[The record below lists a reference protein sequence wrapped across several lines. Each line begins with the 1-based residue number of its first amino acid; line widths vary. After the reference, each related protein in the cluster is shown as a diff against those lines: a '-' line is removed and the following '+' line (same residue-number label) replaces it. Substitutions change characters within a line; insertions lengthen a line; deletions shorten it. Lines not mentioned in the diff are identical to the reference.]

1 MKRMYNLYRIF
12 LFLWISFVV
21 CIWGIYLYAY
31 ISPKIVLNSAN
42 RIYLYDNKEE
52 LVFESNNNNDWVSL
66 KDISKYVRNA
76 TIISEDKSFYN
87 HSGFD
92 YLRIGKA
99 MFNNIKSGTIVEG
112 ASTISQQYVKNLY
125 LDFNQ
130 TWKRKIDEAF
140 LTIKLELRYSKDEIL
155 EGYLNTIN
163 YGQGNYGIASASK
176 YYFNKNASDL
186 TLEEALMLVG
196 IPRSPENNNPISNYD
211 NCIKRA
217 RIIASLLVKNGY
229 ITKEEYD
236 NLYKDKIEI
245 YGKRERNNMST
256 LMYYSDAVNE
266 ELNSIS
272 SIPKNLIKSG
282 GIKIYTTLD
291 VNAQKKLDDSIKENG
306 SNEDDVQLA
315 GILVNPKT
323 GGVLALAGGKNYA
336 RSQYNRV
343 TQSKRQVGSTIKPF
357 LYYSA
362 LENGFTPSS
371 TFLSERTTFNI
382 GSELYSPKNANN
394 VYANKNISM
403 VSAIAYSDNIY
414 ALKTHLFLGEDNLSK
429 MIERVK
435 IKTPVKN
442 NASAALGTTEINMLD
457 YANGFITLANEG
469 KHESPHLIER
479 IEDANGNIIY
489 EYKYENEY
497 ILNKKYVY
505 ILNNLL
511 TSTYSYSLVNYAS
524 PTLVSISNK
533 LDSKYAVKSGST
545 ATDYWTVGYNKDVL
559 ILVWAGND
567 NNSKVKS
574 SESRITKY
582 IWANTITNLDVNK
595 KEWYD
600 IPKGV
605 TSSVIDPISG
615 DVSAK
620 GFVCYYEKGTEPN
633 YVYNNI
639 FDPN

>member
-1 MKRMYNLYRIF
+1 M
-12 LFLWISFVV
+12 
-21 CIWGIYLYAY
+21 
-31 ISPKIVLNSAN
+31 
-42 RIYLYDNKEE
+42 
-52 LVFESNNNNDWVSL
+52 FESNNNNDWVSL

-76 TIISEDKSFYN
+76 TIISEDKSFYD

-362 LENGFTPSS
+362 LENNMTESSRFYSSKVSFVFGNKETYTP
-371 TFLSERTTFNI
+371 NN
-382 GSELYSPKNANN
+382 YSNL
-394 VYANKNISM
+394 YANKEITM
-403 VSAIAYSDNIY
+403 AAALAYSDNIY
-414 ALKTHLFLGEDNLSK
+414 AVKTHLFLGEEQLVKTMK
-429 MIERVK
+429 MAGLKEK
-435 IKTPVKN
+435 LNPVP
-442 NASAALGTTEINMLD
+442 SLALGSQELNMLD
-457 YANGFITLANEG
+457 YANSYVTLANYGTTNETYF
-469 KHESPHLIER
+469 IER
-479 IEDANGNIIY
+479 VEDVNGNLLYKHKENSKEVFNKDSVFIINEMMTNTYNPAFIDYLNPTIIY
-489 EYKYENEY
+489 
-497 ILNKKYVY
+497 LNSK
-505 ILNNLL
+505 
-511 TSTYSYSLVNYAS
+511 
-524 PTLVSISNK
+524 ISR
-533 LDSKYAVKSGST
+533 KYAIKSGT
-545 ATDYWTVGYNKDVL
+545 TDNDYWIVGYNPDAL
-559 ILVWAGND
+559 MMVWAGND
-567 NNSKVKS
+567 MNKSVNSVYSKKIKNIWCDTIEEYLKDKETSWYEPSDNIIGIPLDAVSGDTPKS
-574 SESRITKY
+574 SK
-582 IWANTITNLDVNK
+582 NM
-595 KEWYD
+595 
-600 IPKGV
+600 
-605 TSSVIDPISG
+605 VI
-615 DVSAK
+615 
-620 GFVCYYEKGTEPN
+620 YYYKKGTEN
-633 YVYNNI
+633 
-639 FDPN
+639 

>member
-1 MKRMYNLYRIF
+1 MMIMKRMYNLYRIF

-196 IPRSPENNNPISNYD
+196 IPRSPENNNPIANYD

-236 NLYKDKIEI
+236 NLYKNKIEI

-272 SIPKNLIKSG
+272 SIPKSLIKSG

-362 LENGFTPSS
+362 LENNMTESSRFYSSKVSFVFGNKETYTP
-371 TFLSERTTFNI
+371 NN
-382 GSELYSPKNANN
+382 YSNL
-394 VYANKNISM
+394 YANKEITM
-403 VSAIAYSDNIY
+403 AAALAYSDNIY
-414 ALKTHLFLGEDNLSK
+414 AVKTHLFLGEEQLVKTMK
-429 MIERVK
+429 MAGLKEK
-435 IKTPVKN
+435 LNPVP
-442 NASAALGTTEINMLD
+442 SLALGSQELNMLD
-457 YANGFITLANEG
+457 YANSYITLANYGTTNETYF
-469 KHESPHLIER
+469 IER
-479 IEDANGNIIY
+479 VEDVNGNLLYKHKENSKEVFNKDSVFIINEMMTNTYNPAFIDYLNPTIIY
-489 EYKYENEY
+489 
-497 ILNKKYVY
+497 LNSK
-505 ILNNLL
+505 
-511 TSTYSYSLVNYAS
+511 
-524 PTLVSISNK
+524 ISR
-533 LDSKYAVKSGST
+533 KYAIKSGT
-545 ATDYWTVGYNKDVL
+545 TDNDYWIVGYNPDAL
-559 ILVWAGND
+559 MMVWAGND
-567 NNSKVKS
+567 MNKSVNSVYSKKIKNIWCDTIEEYLKDKETSWYEPSDNIIGIPLDAVSGDTPKS
-574 SESRITKY
+574 SK
-582 IWANTITNLDVNK
+582 NTAI
-595 KEWYD
+595 
-600 IPKGV
+600 
-605 TSSVIDPISG
+605 
-615 DVSAK
+615 
-620 GFVCYYEKGTEPN
+620 YYYKKGTEN
-633 YVYNNI
+633 
-639 FDPN
+639 

>member
-1 MKRMYNLYRIF
+1 M
-12 LFLWISFVV
+12 
-21 CIWGIYLYAY
+21 
-31 ISPKIVLNSAN
+31 
-42 RIYLYDNKEE
+42 
-52 LVFESNNNNDWVSL
+52 FESNNNNDWVSL
-66 KDISKYVRNA
+66 KDISMYVRNA

-176 YYFNKNASDL
+176 YYFNKNAGDL

-196 IPRSPENNNPISNYD
+196 IPRSPENNNPIANYD

-362 LENGFTPSS
+362 LENNMTESSRFYSSKVSFVFGNKETYTP
-371 TFLSERTTFNI
+371 NN
-382 GSELYSPKNANN
+382 YSNL
-394 VYANKNISM
+394 YANKEITM
-403 VSAIAYSDNIY
+403 AAALAYSDNIY
-414 ALKTHLFLGEDNLSK
+414 AVKTHLFLGEEQLVKTMK
-429 MIERVK
+429 MAGLKEK
-435 IKTPVKN
+435 LNPVP
-442 NASAALGTTEINMLD
+442 SLALGSQELNMLD
-457 YANGFITLANEG
+457 YANSYITLANYGTTNETYF
-469 KHESPHLIER
+469 IER
-479 IEDANGNIIY
+479 VEDVNGNLLYKHKENSKDVFNKDSVFIINEMMTNTYNPAFIDYLNPTIIY
-489 EYKYENEY
+489 
-497 ILNKKYVY
+497 LNSK
-505 ILNNLL
+505 
-511 TSTYSYSLVNYAS
+511 
-524 PTLVSISNK
+524 ISR
-533 LDSKYAVKSGST
+533 KYAIKSGT
-545 ATDYWTVGYNKDVL
+545 TDNDYWIVGYNPDAL
-559 ILVWAGND
+559 MMVWAGND
-567 NNSKVKS
+567 MNKNVNSVYSKKIKNIWCDTIEEYLKDKETSWYEPSDNIIGIPLDAVSGDTPKNSK
-574 SESRITKY
+574 
-582 IWANTITNLDVNK
+582 NT
-595 KEWYD
+595 
-600 IPKGV
+600 
-605 TSSVIDPISG
+605 VI
-615 DVSAK
+615 
-620 GFVCYYEKGTEPN
+620 YYYKKGTEN
-633 YVYNNI
+633 
-639 FDPN
+639 

>member
-1 MKRMYNLYRIF
+1 MMIMKRMYNLYRIF

-52 LVFESNNNNDWVSL
+52 LVLESNNNNDWVSL

-196 IPRSPENNNPISNYD
+196 IPRSPENNNPIANYD

-362 LENGFTPSS
+362 LENNMTESSRFYSSKVSFVFGNKETYTP
-371 TFLSERTTFNI
+371 NN
-382 GSELYSPKNANN
+382 YSNL
-394 VYANKNISM
+394 YANKEITM
-403 VSAIAYSDNIY
+403 AAALAYSDNIY
-414 ALKTHLFLGEDNLSK
+414 AVKTHLFLGEEQLVKTMK
-429 MIERVK
+429 MAGLKEK
-435 IKTPVKN
+435 LNPVP
-442 NASAALGTTEINMLD
+442 SLALGSQELNMLD
-457 YANGFITLANEG
+457 YANSYVTLANYGTTNETYF
-469 KHESPHLIER
+469 IER
-479 IEDANGNIIY
+479 VEDVNGNLLYKHKENSKEVFNKDSVFIINEMMTNTYNPAFIDYLNPTIIY
-489 EYKYENEY
+489 
-497 ILNKKYVY
+497 LNSK
-505 ILNNLL
+505 
-511 TSTYSYSLVNYAS
+511 
-524 PTLVSISNK
+524 ISR
-533 LDSKYAVKSGST
+533 KYAIKSGT
-545 ATDYWTVGYNKDVL
+545 TDNDYWIVGYNPDAL
-559 ILVWAGND
+559 MMVWAGND
-567 NNSKVKS
+567 MNKSVNSVYSKKIKNIWCDTIEEYLRDKETSWYEPSDNIIGIPLDAVSGDTPKS
-574 SESRITKY
+574 SK
-582 IWANTITNLDVNK
+582 NT
-595 KEWYD
+595 
-600 IPKGV
+600 
-605 TSSVIDPISG
+605 VI
-615 DVSAK
+615 
-620 GFVCYYEKGTEPN
+620 YYYKKGTEN
-633 YVYNNI
+633 
-639 FDPN
+639 

>member
-1 MKRMYNLYRIF
+1 M
-12 LFLWISFVV
+12 
-21 CIWGIYLYAY
+21 
-31 ISPKIVLNSAN
+31 
-42 RIYLYDNKEE
+42 
-52 LVFESNNNNDWVSL
+52 FESNNNNDWVSL

-76 TIISEDKSFYN
+76 TIISEDKSFYD

-196 IPRSPENNNPISNYD
+196 IPRSPENNNPIANYD

-362 LENGFTPSS
+362 LENNMTESSRFYSSKVSFVFGNKETYTP
-371 TFLSERTTFNI
+371 NN
-382 GSELYSPKNANN
+382 YSNL
-394 VYANKNISM
+394 YANKEITM
-403 VSAIAYSDNIY
+403 AAALAYSDNIY
-414 ALKTHLFLGEDNLSK
+414 AVKTHLFLGEEQLVKTMK
-429 MIERVK
+429 MAGLKEK
-435 IKTPVKN
+435 LNPVP
-442 NASAALGTTEINMLD
+442 SLALGSQELNMLD
-457 YANGFITLANEG
+457 YANSYVTLANYGTTNETYF
-469 KHESPHLIER
+469 IER
-479 IEDANGNIIY
+479 VEDVNGNLLYKHKEKSKEVFNKDSVFIINEMMTNTYNPAFIDYLNPTIIY
-489 EYKYENEY
+489 
-497 ILNKKYVY
+497 LNSK
-505 ILNNLL
+505 
-511 TSTYSYSLVNYAS
+511 
-524 PTLVSISNK
+524 ISR
-533 LDSKYAVKSGST
+533 KYAIKSGT
-545 ATDYWTVGYNKDVL
+545 TDNDYWIVGYNPDAL
-559 ILVWAGND
+559 MMVWAGND
-567 NNSKVKS
+567 MNKSVNSVYSKKIKNIWCDTIEEYLKDKETSWYEPSDNIIGIPLDAVSGDTPKNSK
-574 SESRITKY
+574 
-582 IWANTITNLDVNK
+582 NT
-595 KEWYD
+595 
-600 IPKGV
+600 
-605 TSSVIDPISG
+605 VI
-615 DVSAK
+615 
-620 GFVCYYEKGTEPN
+620 YYYKKGTEN
-633 YVYNNI
+633 
-639 FDPN
+639 

>member
-1 MKRMYNLYRIF
+1 MMIMKRMYNLYRIF

-31 ISPKIVLNSAN
+31 VSPKIVLNSAN

-66 KDISKYVRNA
+66 KDISKYVINA
-76 TIISEDKSFYN
+76 TIISEDKSFYD

-196 IPRSPENNNPISNYD
+196 IPRSPENNNPIANYD

-217 RIIASLLVKNGY
+217 RIIASLLLKNGY

-236 NLYKDKIEI
+236 NLYKNKIEI

-362 LENGFTPSS
+362 LENNMTESSRFYSSKVSFVFGNKETYTP
-371 TFLSERTTFNI
+371 NN
-382 GSELYSPKNANN
+382 YSNL
-394 VYANKNISM
+394 YANKEITM
-403 VSAIAYSDNIY
+403 AAALAYSDNIY
-414 ALKTHLFLGEDNLSK
+414 AVKTHLFLGEEQLVKTMK
-429 MIERVK
+429 MAGLKEK
-435 IKTPVKN
+435 LNPVP
-442 NASAALGTTEINMLD
+442 SLALGSQELNMLD
-457 YANGFITLANEG
+457 YANSYVTLANYGTTNETYFI
-469 KHESPHLIER
+469 KR
-479 IEDANGNIIY
+479 VEDVNGNLLYKHKEKSKEVFNKDSVFIINEMMTNTYNPAFIDYLNPTIIY
-489 EYKYENEY
+489 
-497 ILNKKYVY
+497 LNSK
-505 ILNNLL
+505 
-511 TSTYSYSLVNYAS
+511 
-524 PTLVSISNK
+524 ISR
-533 LDSKYAVKSGST
+533 KYAIKSGT
-545 ATDYWTVGYNKDVL
+545 TDNDYWIVGYNPDAL
-559 ILVWAGND
+559 MMVWAGND
-567 NNSKVKS
+567 MNKNVNSVYSKKIKNIWCDTIEEYLKDKETSWYEPSDNIIGIPLDAVSGDTPKNSK
-574 SESRITKY
+574 
-582 IWANTITNLDVNK
+582 NT
-595 KEWYD
+595 
-600 IPKGV
+600 
-605 TSSVIDPISG
+605 VI
-615 DVSAK
+615 
-620 GFVCYYEKGTEPN
+620 YYYKKGTEN
-633 YVYNNI
+633 
-639 FDPN
+639 

>member
-76 TIISEDKSFYN
+76 TIISEDKSFYD

-196 IPRSPENNNPISNYD
+196 IPRSPENNNPIANYD

-362 LENGFTPSS
+362 LENDMTESSRFYSSKVSFVFGNKETYTP
-371 TFLSERTTFNI
+371 NN
-382 GSELYSPKNANN
+382 YSNL
-394 VYANKNISM
+394 YANKEITM
-403 VSAIAYSDNIY
+403 AAALAYSDNIY
-414 ALKTHLFLGEDNLSK
+414 AVKTHLFLGEEQLVKTMK
-429 MIERVK
+429 MAGLKEK
-435 IKTPVKN
+435 LNPVP
-442 NASAALGTTEINMLD
+442 SLALGSQELNMLD
-457 YANGFITLANEG
+457 YANSYVTLANYGTTNETYF
-469 KHESPHLIER
+469 IER
-479 IEDANGNIIY
+479 VEDVNGNLLYKHKEKSKEVFNKDSVFIINEMMTNTYNPAFIDYLNPTIIY
-489 EYKYENEY
+489 
-497 ILNKKYVY
+497 LNSK
-505 ILNNLL
+505 
-511 TSTYSYSLVNYAS
+511 
-524 PTLVSISNK
+524 ISR
-533 LDSKYAVKSGST
+533 KYAIKSGT
-545 ATDYWTVGYNKDVL
+545 TDNDYWIVGYNPDAL
-559 ILVWAGND
+559 MMVWAGND
-567 NNSKVKS
+567 MNKNVNSVYSKKIKNIWCDTIEEYLKDKETSWYEPSDNIIGIPLDAVSGDTPKNSK
-574 SESRITKY
+574 
-582 IWANTITNLDVNK
+582 NT
-595 KEWYD
+595 
-600 IPKGV
+600 
-605 TSSVIDPISG
+605 VI
-615 DVSAK
+615 
-620 GFVCYYEKGTEPN
+620 YYYKKGTEN
-633 YVYNNI
+633 
-639 FDPN
+639 

>member
-196 IPRSPENNNPISNYD
+196 IPRSPENNNPIANYD

-362 LENGFTPSS
+362 LENNMTESSRFYSSKVSFVFGNKETYTP
-371 TFLSERTTFNI
+371 NN
-382 GSELYSPKNANN
+382 YSNL
-394 VYANKNISM
+394 YANKEITM
-403 VSAIAYSDNIY
+403 AAALAYSDNIY
-414 ALKTHLFLGEDNLSK
+414 AVKTHLFLGEEQLVKTMK
-429 MIERVK
+429 MAGLKEK
-435 IKTPVKN
+435 LNPVP
-442 NASAALGTTEINMLD
+442 SLALGSQELNMLD
-457 YANGFITLANEG
+457 YANSYVTLANYGTTNETYF
-469 KHESPHLIER
+469 IER
-479 IEDANGNIIY
+479 VEDVNGNLLYKHKEKSKEVFNKDSVFIINEMMTNTYNPAFIDYLNPTIIY
-489 EYKYENEY
+489 
-497 ILNKKYVY
+497 LNSK
-505 ILNNLL
+505 
-511 TSTYSYSLVNYAS
+511 
-524 PTLVSISNK
+524 ISR
-533 LDSKYAVKSGST
+533 KYAIKSGT
-545 ATDYWTVGYNKDVL
+545 TDNDYWIVGYNPDAL
-559 ILVWAGND
+559 MMVWAGND
-567 NNSKVKS
+567 MNKSVNSVYSKKIKNIWCDTIEEYLKDKETSWYEPSDNIIGIPLDAVSGDTPKNSK
-574 SESRITKY
+574 
-582 IWANTITNLDVNK
+582 NT
-595 KEWYD
+595 
-600 IPKGV
+600 
-605 TSSVIDPISG
+605 VI
-615 DVSAK
+615 
-620 GFVCYYEKGTEPN
+620 YYYKKGTEN
-633 YVYNNI
+633 
-639 FDPN
+639 

>member
-1 MKRMYNLYRIF
+1 MMIMKRMYNLYRIF

-76 TIISEDKSFYN
+76 TIISEDKSFYD

-196 IPRSPENNNPISNYD
+196 IPRSPENNNPIANYD

-362 LENGFTPSS
+362 LENNMTESSRFYSSKVSFVFGNKETYTP
-371 TFLSERTTFNI
+371 NN
-382 GSELYSPKNANN
+382 YSNL
-394 VYANKNISM
+394 YANKEITM
-403 VSAIAYSDNIY
+403 AAALAYSDNIY
-414 ALKTHLFLGEDNLSK
+414 AVKTHLFLGEEQLVKTMK
-429 MIERVK
+429 MAGLKEK
-435 IKTPVKN
+435 LNPVP
-442 NASAALGTTEINMLD
+442 SLALGSQELNMLD
-457 YANGFITLANEG
+457 YANSYVTLANYGTTNETYF
-469 KHESPHLIER
+469 IER
-479 IEDANGNIIY
+479 VEDVNGNLLYKHKEKSKEVFNKDSVFIINEMMTNTYNPAFIDYLNPTIIY
-489 EYKYENEY
+489 
-497 ILNKKYVY
+497 LNSK
-505 ILNNLL
+505 
-511 TSTYSYSLVNYAS
+511 
-524 PTLVSISNK
+524 ISR
-533 LDSKYAVKSGST
+533 KYAIKSGT
-545 ATDYWTVGYNKDVL
+545 TDNDYWIVGYNPDAL
-559 ILVWAGND
+559 MMVWAGND
-567 NNSKVKS
+567 MNKNVNSVYSKKIKNIWCDTIEEYLKDKETSWYEPSDNIIGIPLDAVSGDTPKNSK
-574 SESRITKY
+574 
-582 IWANTITNLDVNK
+582 NT
-595 KEWYD
+595 
-600 IPKGV
+600 
-605 TSSVIDPISG
+605 VI
-615 DVSAK
+615 
-620 GFVCYYEKGTEPN
+620 YYYKKGTEN
-633 YVYNNI
+633 
-639 FDPN
+639 

>member
-66 KDISKYVRNA
+66 KDISMYVRNA

-196 IPRSPENNNPISNYD
+196 IPRSPENNNPIANYD

-362 LENGFTPSS
+362 LENNMTESSRFYSSKVSFVFGNKETYTP
-371 TFLSERTTFNI
+371 NN
-382 GSELYSPKNANN
+382 YSNL
-394 VYANKNISM
+394 YANKEITM
-403 VSAIAYSDNIY
+403 AAALAFSDNIY
-414 ALKTHLFLGEDNLSK
+414 AVKTHLFLGEEQLVKTMK
-429 MIERVK
+429 MAGLKEK
-435 IKTPVKN
+435 LNPVP
-442 NASAALGTTEINMLD
+442 SLALGSQELNMLD
-457 YANGFITLANEG
+457 YANSYVTLANYGTTNETYF
-469 KHESPHLIER
+469 IER
-479 IEDANGNIIY
+479 VEDVNGNLLYKHKENSKEVFNKDSVFIINEMMTNTYNPAFIDYLNPTIIY
-489 EYKYENEY
+489 
-497 ILNKKYVY
+497 LNSK
-505 ILNNLL
+505 
-511 TSTYSYSLVNYAS
+511 
-524 PTLVSISNK
+524 ISR
-533 LDSKYAVKSGST
+533 KYAIKSGT
-545 ATDYWTVGYNKDVL
+545 TDNDYWIVGYNPDAL
-559 ILVWAGND
+559 MMVWAGND
-567 NNSKVKS
+567 MNKSVNSVYSKKIKNIWCDTIEEYLKDKETSWYEPSDNIIGIPLDAVSGDTPKS
-574 SESRITKY
+574 SK
-582 IWANTITNLDVNK
+582 NT
-595 KEWYD
+595 
-600 IPKGV
+600 
-605 TSSVIDPISG
+605 VI
-615 DVSAK
+615 
-620 GFVCYYEKGTEPN
+620 YYYTKGTEN
-633 YVYNNI
+633 
-639 FDPN
+639 

>member
-1 MKRMYNLYRIF
+1 M
-12 LFLWISFVV
+12 
-21 CIWGIYLYAY
+21 
-31 ISPKIVLNSAN
+31 
-42 RIYLYDNKEE
+42 
-52 LVFESNNNNDWVSL
+52 
-66 KDISKYVRNA
+66 
-76 TIISEDKSFYN
+76 
-87 HSGFD
+87 
-92 YLRIGKA
+92 
-99 MFNNIKSGTIVEG
+99 
-112 ASTISQQYVKNLY
+112 Y

-196 IPRSPENNNPISNYD
+196 IPRSPENNNPIANYD

-217 RIIASLLVKNGY
+217 KIIASLLVKNGY

-272 SIPKNLIKSG
+272 SIPKSLIKSG

-336 RSQYNRV
+336 SSQYNRV

-362 LENGFTPSS
+362 LENNMTESSRFYSSKVSFVFGNKETYTP
-371 TFLSERTTFNI
+371 NN
-382 GSELYSPKNANN
+382 YSNL
-394 VYANKNISM
+394 YANKEITM
-403 VSAIAYSDNIY
+403 A
-414 ALKTHLFLGEDNLSK
+414 
-429 MIERVK
+429 
-435 IKTPVKN
+435 
-442 NASAALGTTEINMLD
+442 AAL
-457 YANGFITLANEG
+457 A
-469 KHESPHLIER
+469 
-479 IEDANGNIIY
+479 
-489 EYKYENEY
+489 
-497 ILNKKYVY
+497 
-505 ILNNLL
+505 
-511 TSTYSYSLVNYAS
+511 
-524 PTLVSISNK
+524 
-533 LDSKYAVKSGST
+533 
-545 ATDYWTVGYNKDVL
+545 
-559 ILVWAGND
+559 
-567 NNSKVKS
+567 
-574 SESRITKY
+574 
-582 IWANTITNLDVNK
+582 
-595 KEWYD
+595 
-600 IPKGV
+600 
-605 TSSVIDPISG
+605 
-615 DVSAK
+615 
-620 GFVCYYEKGTEPN
+620 
-633 YVYNNI
+633 
-639 FDPN
+639 

>member
-76 TIISEDKSFYN
+76 TIISEDKSFYD

-130 TWKRKIDEAF
+130 TWKRKIDEVF

-196 IPRSPENNNPISNYD
+196 IPRSPENNNPIANYD

-362 LENGFTPSS
+362 LENNMTESSRFYSSKVSFVFGNKETYTP
-371 TFLSERTTFNI
+371 NN
-382 GSELYSPKNANN
+382 YSNL
-394 VYANKNISM
+394 YANKEITM
-403 VSAIAYSDNIY
+403 AAALAYSDNIY
-414 ALKTHLFLGEDNLSK
+414 AVKTHLFLGEEQLVKTMK
-429 MIERVK
+429 MAGLKEK
-435 IKTPVKN
+435 LNPVP
-442 NASAALGTTEINMLD
+442 SLALGSQELNMLD
-457 YANGFITLANEG
+457 YANSYVTLANYGTTNETYF
-469 KHESPHLIER
+469 IER
-479 IEDANGNIIY
+479 VEDVNGNLLYKHKEKSKEVFNKDSVFIINEMMTNTYNPAFIDYLNPTIIY
-489 EYKYENEY
+489 
-497 ILNKKYVY
+497 LNSK
-505 ILNNLL
+505 
-511 TSTYSYSLVNYAS
+511 
-524 PTLVSISNK
+524 ISR
-533 LDSKYAVKSGST
+533 KYAIKSGT
-545 ATDYWTVGYNKDVL
+545 TDNDYWIVGYNPDAL
-559 ILVWAGND
+559 MMVWAGND
-567 NNSKVKS
+567 MNKNVNSVYSKKIKNIWCDTIEEYLKDKETSWYEPSDNIIGIPLDAVSGDTPKNSK
-574 SESRITKY
+574 
-582 IWANTITNLDVNK
+582 NT
-595 KEWYD
+595 
-600 IPKGV
+600 
-605 TSSVIDPISG
+605 VI
-615 DVSAK
+615 
-620 GFVCYYEKGTEPN
+620 YYYKKGTEN
-633 YVYNNI
+633 
-639 FDPN
+639 

>member
-1 MKRMYNLYRIF
+1 M
-12 LFLWISFVV
+12 
-21 CIWGIYLYAY
+21 
-31 ISPKIVLNSAN
+31 
-42 RIYLYDNKEE
+42 
-52 LVFESNNNNDWVSL
+52 FESNNNNDWVSL

-196 IPRSPENNNPISNYD
+196 IPRSPENNNPIANYD

-362 LENGFTPSS
+362 LENNMTESSRFYSSKVSFVFGNKETYTP
-371 TFLSERTTFNI
+371 NN
-382 GSELYSPKNANN
+382 YSNL
-394 VYANKNISM
+394 YANKEITM
-403 VSAIAYSDNIY
+403 AAALAYSDNIY
-414 ALKTHLFLGEDNLSK
+414 AVKTHLFLGEEQLVKTMK
-429 MIERVK
+429 MAGLKEK
-435 IKTPVKN
+435 LNPVP
-442 NASAALGTTEINMLD
+442 SLALGSQELNMLD
-457 YANGFITLANEG
+457 YANSYVTLANYGTTNETYF
-469 KHESPHLIER
+469 IER
-479 IEDANGNIIY
+479 VEDVNGNLLYKHKEKSKEVFNKDSVFIINEMMTNTYNPAFIDYLNPTIIY
-489 EYKYENEY
+489 
-497 ILNKKYVY
+497 LNSK
-505 ILNNLL
+505 
-511 TSTYSYSLVNYAS
+511 
-524 PTLVSISNK
+524 ISR
-533 LDSKYAVKSGST
+533 KYAIKSGT
-545 ATDYWTVGYNKDVL
+545 TDNDYWIVGYNPDAL
-559 ILVWAGND
+559 MMVWAGND
-567 NNSKVKS
+567 MNKSVNSVYSKKIKNIWCDTIEEYLKDKETSWYEPSDNIIGIPLDAVSGDTPKNSK
-574 SESRITKY
+574 
-582 IWANTITNLDVNK
+582 NT
-595 KEWYD
+595 
-600 IPKGV
+600 
-605 TSSVIDPISG
+605 VI
-615 DVSAK
+615 
-620 GFVCYYEKGTEPN
+620 YYYKKGTEN
-633 YVYNNI
+633 
-639 FDPN
+639 

>member
-1 MKRMYNLYRIF
+1 MMIMKRMYNLYRIF

-66 KDISKYVRNA
+66 KDISMYVRNA

-130 TWKRKIDEAF
+130 TWKRKVDEAF

-196 IPRSPENNNPISNYD
+196 IPRSPENNNPIANYD

-217 RIIASLLVKNGY
+217 KIIASLLVKNGY

-236 NLYKDKIEI
+236 NLYKNKIEI

-272 SIPKNLIKSG
+272 SIPKSLIKSG

-362 LENGFTPSS
+362 LENNMTESSRFYSSKVSFVFGNKETYTP
-371 TFLSERTTFNI
+371 NN
-382 GSELYSPKNANN
+382 YSNL
-394 VYANKNISM
+394 YANKEITM
-403 VSAIAYSDNIY
+403 AAALAYSDNIY
-414 ALKTHLFLGEDNLSK
+414 AVKTHLFLGEEQLVKTMK
-429 MIERVK
+429 MAGLKEK
-435 IKTPVKN
+435 LNPVP
-442 NASAALGTTEINMLD
+442 SLALGSQELNMLD
-457 YANGFITLANEG
+457 YANSYITLANYGTTNETYF
-469 KHESPHLIER
+469 IER
-479 IEDANGNIIY
+479 VEDVNGNLLYKHKENSKEVFNKDSVFIINEMMTNTYNPAFIDYLNPTIIY
-489 EYKYENEY
+489 
-497 ILNKKYVY
+497 LNSK
-505 ILNNLL
+505 
-511 TSTYSYSLVNYAS
+511 
-524 PTLVSISNK
+524 ISR
-533 LDSKYAVKSGST
+533 KYAIKSGT
-545 ATDYWTVGYNKDVL
+545 TDNDYWIVGYNPDAL
-559 ILVWAGND
+559 MMVWAGND
-567 NNSKVKS
+567 MNKNVNSVYSKKIKNIWCDTIEEYLKDKETSWYEPSNNIIGIPLDAVSGDTPKS
-574 SESRITKY
+574 SK
-582 IWANTITNLDVNK
+582 NTAI
-595 KEWYD
+595 
-600 IPKGV
+600 
-605 TSSVIDPISG
+605 
-615 DVSAK
+615 
-620 GFVCYYEKGTEPN
+620 YYYKKGTEN
-633 YVYNNI
+633 
-639 FDPN
+639 

>member
-66 KDISKYVRNA
+66 KDISKYVTNA

-196 IPRSPENNNPISNYD
+196 IPRSPENNNPIANYD

-272 SIPKNLIKSG
+272 SIPKSLIKSG

-362 LENGFTPSS
+362 LENNMTESSRFYSSKVSFVFGNKETYTP
-371 TFLSERTTFNI
+371 NN
-382 GSELYSPKNANN
+382 YSNL
-394 VYANKNISM
+394 YANKEITM
-403 VSAIAYSDNIY
+403 AAALAYSDNIY
-414 ALKTHLFLGEDNLSK
+414 AVKTHLFLGEEQLVKTMK
-429 MIERVK
+429 MAGLKEK
-435 IKTPVKN
+435 LNPVP
-442 NASAALGTTEINMLD
+442 SLALGSQELNMLD
-457 YANGFITLANEG
+457 YANSYITLANYG
-469 KHESPHLIER
+469 TTNESYFIER
-479 IEDANGNIIY
+479 VEDVNGNLLYKHKENSKEVFNKDSVFIINEMMTNTYNPAFIDYLNPTIIY
-489 EYKYENEY
+489 
-497 ILNKKYVY
+497 LNSK
-505 ILNNLL
+505 
-511 TSTYSYSLVNYAS
+511 
-524 PTLVSISNK
+524 ISR
-533 LDSKYAVKSGST
+533 KYAIKSGT
-545 ATDYWTVGYNKDVL
+545 TDNDYWIVGYNPDAL
-559 ILVWAGND
+559 MMVWAGND
-567 NNSKVKS
+567 MNKSVNSVYSKKIKNIWCDTIEEYLKDKECSWYEPSDNIIGIPLDAVSGDTPKS
-574 SESRITKY
+574 SK
-582 IWANTITNLDVNK
+582 NTAI
-595 KEWYD
+595 
-600 IPKGV
+600 
-605 TSSVIDPISG
+605 
-615 DVSAK
+615 
-620 GFVCYYEKGTEPN
+620 YYYKKGTEN
-633 YVYNNI
+633 
-639 FDPN
+639 

>member
-1 MKRMYNLYRIF
+1 MMIMKRMYNLYRIF

-66 KDISKYVRNA
+66 KDISMYVRNA

-196 IPRSPENNNPISNYD
+196 IPRSPENNNPIANYD

-236 NLYKDKIEI
+236 NLYKNKIEI

-272 SIPKNLIKSG
+272 SIPKSLIKSG

-362 LENGFTPSS
+362 LENNMTESSRFYSSKVSFVFGNKETYTP
-371 TFLSERTTFNI
+371 NN
-382 GSELYSPKNANN
+382 YSNL
-394 VYANKNISM
+394 YANKEITM
-403 VSAIAYSDNIY
+403 AAALAYSDNIY
-414 ALKTHLFLGEDNLSK
+414 AVKTHLFLGEEQLVKTMK
-429 MIERVK
+429 MAGLKEK
-435 IKTPVKN
+435 LNPVP
-442 NASAALGTTEINMLD
+442 SLALGSQELNMLD
-457 YANGFITLANEG
+457 YANSYITLANYG
-469 KHESPHLIER
+469 TTNESYFIER
-479 IEDANGNIIY
+479 VEDVNGNLLYKHKENSKEVFNKDSVFIINEMMTNTYNPAFIDYLNPTIIY
-489 EYKYENEY
+489 
-497 ILNKKYVY
+497 LNSK
-505 ILNNLL
+505 
-511 TSTYSYSLVNYAS
+511 
-524 PTLVSISNK
+524 ISR
-533 LDSKYAVKSGST
+533 KYAIKSGT
-545 ATDYWTVGYNKDVL
+545 TDNDYWIVGYNPDAL
-559 ILVWAGND
+559 MMVWAGND
-567 NNSKVKS
+567 MNKSVNSVYSKKIKNIWCDTIEEYLKGKEGSWYEPSDNIIGIPLDAVSGDTPKS
-574 SESRITKY
+574 SK
-582 IWANTITNLDVNK
+582 NTAI
-595 KEWYD
+595 
-600 IPKGV
+600 
-605 TSSVIDPISG
+605 
-615 DVSAK
+615 
-620 GFVCYYEKGTEPN
+620 YYYKKGTEN
-633 YVYNNI
+633 
-639 FDPN
+639 

>member
-66 KDISKYVRNA
+66 KDISMYVRNA

-196 IPRSPENNNPISNYD
+196 IPRSPENNNPIANYD

-236 NLYKDKIEI
+236 NLYKNKIEI

-272 SIPKNLIKSG
+272 SIPKSLIKSG

-362 LENGFTPSS
+362 LENNMTESSRFYSSKVSFVFGNKETYTP
-371 TFLSERTTFNI
+371 NN
-382 GSELYSPKNANN
+382 YSNL
-394 VYANKNISM
+394 YANKEITM
-403 VSAIAYSDNIY
+403 AAALAYSDNIY
-414 ALKTHLFLGEDNLSK
+414 AVKTHLFLGEEQLVKTMK
-429 MIERVK
+429 MAGLKEK
-435 IKTPVKN
+435 LNPVP
-442 NASAALGTTEINMLD
+442 SLALGSQELNMLD
-457 YANGFITLANEG
+457 YANSYITLANYG
-469 KHESPHLIER
+469 TTNESYFIER
-479 IEDANGNIIY
+479 VEDVNGNLLYKHKENSKEVFNKDSVFIINEMMTNTYNPAFIDYLNPTIIY
-489 EYKYENEY
+489 
-497 ILNKKYVY
+497 LNSK
-505 ILNNLL
+505 
-511 TSTYSYSLVNYAS
+511 
-524 PTLVSISNK
+524 ISR
-533 LDSKYAVKSGST
+533 KYAIKSGT
-545 ATDYWTVGYNKDVL
+545 TDNDYWIVGYNPDAL
-559 ILVWAGND
+559 MMVWAGND
-567 NNSKVKS
+567 MNKSVNSVYSKKIKNIWCDTIEEYLKDKETSWYEPSDNIIGIPLDAVSGDTPKS
-574 SESRITKY
+574 SK
-582 IWANTITNLDVNK
+582 NTAI
-595 KEWYD
+595 
-600 IPKGV
+600 
-605 TSSVIDPISG
+605 
-615 DVSAK
+615 
-620 GFVCYYEKGTEPN
+620 YYYKKGTEN
-633 YVYNNI
+633 
-639 FDPN
+639 

>member
-196 IPRSPENNNPISNYD
+196 IPRSPENNNPIANYD

-229 ITKEEYD
+229 ITKEDYD

-272 SIPKNLIKSG
+272 SIPKSLIKSG

-362 LENGFTPSS
+362 LENNMTESSRFYSSKVSFVFGNKETYTP
-371 TFLSERTTFNI
+371 NN
-382 GSELYSPKNANN
+382 YSNL
-394 VYANKNISM
+394 YANKEITM
-403 VSAIAYSDNIY
+403 AAALAYSDNIY
-414 ALKTHLFLGEDNLSK
+414 AVKTHLFLGEEQLVKTMK
-429 MIERVK
+429 MAGLKEK
-435 IKTPVKN
+435 LNPVP
-442 NASAALGTTEINMLD
+442 SLALGSQELNMLD
-457 YANGFITLANEG
+457 YANSYVTLANYGTTNETYF
-469 KHESPHLIER
+469 IER
-479 IEDANGNIIY
+479 VEDVNGNLLYKHKKNSKEVFNKDSVFIINEMMTNTYNPAFIDYLNPTIIY
-489 EYKYENEY
+489 
-497 ILNKKYVY
+497 LNSK
-505 ILNNLL
+505 
-511 TSTYSYSLVNYAS
+511 
-524 PTLVSISNK
+524 ISR
-533 LDSKYAVKSGST
+533 KYAIKSGT
-545 ATDYWTVGYNKDVL
+545 TDNDYWIVGYNPDAL
-559 ILVWAGND
+559 MMVWAGND
-567 NNSKVKS
+567 MNKSVNSVYSKKIKNIWCDTIEEYLKDKETSWYEPSDNIIGIPLDAVSGDTPKS
-574 SESRITKY
+574 SK
-582 IWANTITNLDVNK
+582 NTAI
-595 KEWYD
+595 
-600 IPKGV
+600 
-605 TSSVIDPISG
+605 
-615 DVSAK
+615 
-620 GFVCYYEKGTEPN
+620 YYYKKGTEN
-633 YVYNNI
+633 
-639 FDPN
+639 

>member
-66 KDISKYVRNA
+66 KDISMYVRNA

-176 YYFNKNASDL
+176 YYFNKNAGDL

-196 IPRSPENNNPISNYD
+196 IPRSPENNNPIANYD

-362 LENGFTPSS
+362 LENNMTESSRFYSSKVSFVFGNKETYTP
-371 TFLSERTTFNI
+371 NN
-382 GSELYSPKNANN
+382 YSNL
-394 VYANKNISM
+394 YANKEITM
-403 VSAIAYSDNIY
+403 AAALAYSDNIY
-414 ALKTHLFLGEDNLSK
+414 AVKTHLFLGEEQLVKTMK
-429 MIERVK
+429 MAGLKEK
-435 IKTPVKN
+435 LNPVP
-442 NASAALGTTEINMLD
+442 SLALGSQELNMLD
-457 YANGFITLANEG
+457 YANSYITLANYGTTNETYF
-469 KHESPHLIER
+469 IER
-479 IEDANGNIIY
+479 VEDVNGNLLYKHKENSKDVFNKDSVFIINEMMTNTYNPAFIDYLNPTIIY
-489 EYKYENEY
+489 
-497 ILNKKYVY
+497 LNSK
-505 ILNNLL
+505 
-511 TSTYSYSLVNYAS
+511 
-524 PTLVSISNK
+524 ISR
-533 LDSKYAVKSGST
+533 KYAIKSGT
-545 ATDYWTVGYNKDVL
+545 TDNDYWIVGYNPDAL
-559 ILVWAGND
+559 MMVWAGND
-567 NNSKVKS
+567 MNKNVNSVYSKKIKNIWCDTIEEYLKDKETSWYEPSDNIIGIPLDAVSGDTPKNSK
-574 SESRITKY
+574 
-582 IWANTITNLDVNK
+582 NT
-595 KEWYD
+595 
-600 IPKGV
+600 
-605 TSSVIDPISG
+605 VI
-615 DVSAK
+615 
-620 GFVCYYEKGTEPN
+620 YYYKKGTEN
-633 YVYNNI
+633 
-639 FDPN
+639 

>member
-1 MKRMYNLYRIF
+1 MMIMKRMYNLYRIF

-31 ISPKIVLNSAN
+31 VSPKIVLNSAN

-66 KDISKYVRNA
+66 KDISKYVINA
-76 TIISEDKSFYN
+76 TIISEDKSFYD

-196 IPRSPENNNPISNYD
+196 IPRSPENNNPIANYD

-217 RIIASLLVKNGY
+217 RIIASLLLKNGY

-236 NLYKDKIEI
+236 NLYKNKIEI

-362 LENGFTPSS
+362 LENNMTESSRFYSSKVSFVFGNKETYTP
-371 TFLSERTTFNI
+371 NN
-382 GSELYSPKNANN
+382 YSNL
-394 VYANKNISM
+394 YANKEITM
-403 VSAIAYSDNIY
+403 AAALAYSDNIY
-414 ALKTHLFLGEDNLSK
+414 AVKTHLFLGEEQLVKTMK
-429 MIERVK
+429 MAGLKEK
-435 IKTPVKN
+435 LNPVP
-442 NASAALGTTEINMLD
+442 SLALGSQELNMLD
-457 YANGFITLANEG
+457 YANSYVTLANYGTTNETYF
-469 KHESPHLIER
+469 IER
-479 IEDANGNIIY
+479 VEDVNGNLLYKHKEKSKEVFNKDSVFIINEMMTNTYNPAFIDYLNPTIIY
-489 EYKYENEY
+489 
-497 ILNKKYVY
+497 LNSK
-505 ILNNLL
+505 
-511 TSTYSYSLVNYAS
+511 
-524 PTLVSISNK
+524 ISR
-533 LDSKYAVKSGST
+533 KYAIKSGT
-545 ATDYWTVGYNKDVL
+545 TDNDYWIVGYNPDAL
-559 ILVWAGND
+559 MMVWAGND
-567 NNSKVKS
+567 MNKNVNSVYSKKIKNIWCDTIEEYLKDKETSWYEPSDNIIGIPLDAVSGDTPKNSK
-574 SESRITKY
+574 
-582 IWANTITNLDVNK
+582 NT
-595 KEWYD
+595 
-600 IPKGV
+600 
-605 TSSVIDPISG
+605 VI
-615 DVSAK
+615 
-620 GFVCYYEKGTEPN
+620 YYYKKGTEN
-633 YVYNNI
+633 
-639 FDPN
+639 

>member
-1 MKRMYNLYRIF
+1 MMIMKRMYNLYRIF

-362 LENGFTPSS
+362 LENNMTESSRFYSSKVSFVFGNKETYTP
-371 TFLSERTTFNI
+371 NN
-382 GSELYSPKNANN
+382 YSNL
-394 VYANKNISM
+394 YANKEITM
-403 VSAIAYSDNIY
+403 AAALAYSDNIY
-414 ALKTHLFLGEDNLSK
+414 AVKTHLFLGEEQLVKTMK
-429 MIERVK
+429 MAGLKEK
-435 IKTPVKN
+435 LNPVP
-442 NASAALGTTEINMLD
+442 SLALGSQELNMLD
-457 YANGFITLANEG
+457 YANSYVTLANYGTTNETYF
-469 KHESPHLIER
+469 IER
-479 IEDANGNIIY
+479 VEDVNGNLLYKHKENSKEVFNKDSVFIINEMMTNTYNPAFIDYLNPTIIY
-489 EYKYENEY
+489 
-497 ILNKKYVY
+497 LNSK
-505 ILNNLL
+505 
-511 TSTYSYSLVNYAS
+511 
-524 PTLVSISNK
+524 ISR
-533 LDSKYAVKSGST
+533 KYAIKSGT
-545 ATDYWTVGYNKDVL
+545 TDNDYWIVGYNPDAL
-559 ILVWAGND
+559 MMVWAGND
-567 NNSKVKS
+567 MNKSVNSVYSKKIKNIWCDTIEEYLKDKETSWYEPSDNIIGIPLDAVSGDTPKS
-574 SESRITKY
+574 SK
-582 IWANTITNLDVNK
+582 NM
-595 KEWYD
+595 
-600 IPKGV
+600 
-605 TSSVIDPISG
+605 VI
-615 DVSAK
+615 
-620 GFVCYYEKGTEPN
+620 YYYKKGTEN
-633 YVYNNI
+633 
-639 FDPN
+639 

>member
-1 MKRMYNLYRIF
+1 M
-12 LFLWISFVV
+12 
-21 CIWGIYLYAY
+21 
-31 ISPKIVLNSAN
+31 
-42 RIYLYDNKEE
+42 
-52 LVFESNNNNDWVSL
+52 FESNNNNDWVSL

-76 TIISEDKSFYN
+76 TIISEDKSFYD

-196 IPRSPENNNPISNYD
+196 IPRSPENNNPIANYD

-362 LENGFTPSS
+362 LENNMTESSRFYSSKVSFVFGNKETYTP
-371 TFLSERTTFNI
+371 NN
-382 GSELYSPKNANN
+382 YSNL
-394 VYANKNISM
+394 YANKEITM
-403 VSAIAYSDNIY
+403 AAALAYSDNIY
-414 ALKTHLFLGEDNLSK
+414 AVKTHLFLGEEQLVKTMK
-429 MIERVK
+429 MAGLKEK
-435 IKTPVKN
+435 LNPVP
-442 NASAALGTTEINMLD
+442 SLALGSQELNMLD
-457 YANGFITLANEG
+457 YANSYVTLANYGTTNETYF
-469 KHESPHLIER
+469 IER
-479 IEDANGNIIY
+479 VEDVNGNLLYKHKEKSKEVFNKDSVFIINEMMTNTYNPAFIDYLNPTIIY
-489 EYKYENEY
+489 
-497 ILNKKYVY
+497 LNSK
-505 ILNNLL
+505 
-511 TSTYSYSLVNYAS
+511 
-524 PTLVSISNK
+524 ISR
-533 LDSKYAVKSGST
+533 KYAIKSGT
-545 ATDYWTVGYNKDVL
+545 TDNDYWIVGYNPDAL
-559 ILVWAGND
+559 MMVWAGND
-567 NNSKVKS
+567 MNKNVNSVYSKKIKNIWCDTIEEYLKDKETSWYEPSDNIIGIPLDAVSGDTPKNSK
-574 SESRITKY
+574 
-582 IWANTITNLDVNK
+582 NT
-595 KEWYD
+595 
-600 IPKGV
+600 
-605 TSSVIDPISG
+605 VI
-615 DVSAK
+615 
-620 GFVCYYEKGTEPN
+620 YYYKKGTEN
-633 YVYNNI
+633 
-639 FDPN
+639 

>member
-1 MKRMYNLYRIF
+1 MMIMKRMYNLYRIF

-76 TIISEDKSFYN
+76 TIISEDKSFYD

-196 IPRSPENNNPISNYD
+196 IPRSPENNNPIANYD

-362 LENGFTPSS
+362 LENNMTESSRFYSSKVSFVFGNKETYTP
-371 TFLSERTTFNI
+371 NN
-382 GSELYSPKNANN
+382 YSNL
-394 VYANKNISM
+394 YANKEITM
-403 VSAIAYSDNIY
+403 AAALAYSDNIY
-414 ALKTHLFLGEDNLSK
+414 AVKTHLFLGEEQLVKTMK
-429 MIERVK
+429 MAGLKEK
-435 IKTPVKN
+435 LNPVP
-442 NASAALGTTEINMLD
+442 SLALGSQELNMLD
-457 YANGFITLANEG
+457 YTNSYVTLANYGTTNETYF
-469 KHESPHLIER
+469 IER
-479 IEDANGNIIY
+479 VEDVNGNLLYKHKENSKEVFNKDSVFIINEMMTNTYNPAFIDYLNPTIIY
-489 EYKYENEY
+489 
-497 ILNKKYVY
+497 LNSK
-505 ILNNLL
+505 
-511 TSTYSYSLVNYAS
+511 
-524 PTLVSISNK
+524 ISR
-533 LDSKYAVKSGST
+533 KYAIKSGT
-545 ATDYWTVGYNKDVL
+545 TDNDYWIVGYNPDAL
-559 ILVWAGND
+559 MMVWAGND
-567 NNSKVKS
+567 MNKNVNSVYSKKIKNIWCDTIEEYLKDKETSWYEPSDNIIGIPLDAVSGDTPKNSK
-574 SESRITKY
+574 
-582 IWANTITNLDVNK
+582 NT
-595 KEWYD
+595 
-600 IPKGV
+600 
-605 TSSVIDPISG
+605 VI
-615 DVSAK
+615 
-620 GFVCYYEKGTEPN
+620 YYYKKGTEN
-633 YVYNNI
+633 
-639 FDPN
+639 

>member
-66 KDISKYVRNA
+66 KDISMYVTNA
-76 TIISEDKSFYN
+76 TIISEDKSFYD

-196 IPRSPENNNPISNYD
+196 IPRSPENNNPIANYD

-362 LENGFTPSS
+362 LENNMTESSRFYSSKVSFVFGNKETYTP
-371 TFLSERTTFNI
+371 NN
-382 GSELYSPKNANN
+382 YSNL
-394 VYANKNISM
+394 YANKEITM
-403 VSAIAYSDNIY
+403 AAALAYSDNIY
-414 ALKTHLFLGEDNLSK
+414 AVKTHLFLGEEQLVKTMK
-429 MIERVK
+429 MAGLKEK
-435 IKTPVKN
+435 LNPVP
-442 NASAALGTTEINMLD
+442 SLALGSQELNMLD
-457 YANGFITLANEG
+457 YANSYVTLANYGTTNETYF
-469 KHESPHLIER
+469 IER
-479 IEDANGNIIY
+479 VEDVNGNLLYKHKEKSKEVFNKDSVFIINEMMTNTYNPAFIDYLNPTIIY
-489 EYKYENEY
+489 
-497 ILNKKYVY
+497 LNSK
-505 ILNNLL
+505 
-511 TSTYSYSLVNYAS
+511 
-524 PTLVSISNK
+524 ISR
-533 LDSKYAVKSGST
+533 KYAIKSGT
-545 ATDYWTVGYNKDVL
+545 TDNDYWIVGYNPDAL
-559 ILVWAGND
+559 MMVWAGND
-567 NNSKVKS
+567 MNKNVNSVYSKKIKNIWCDTIEEYLKDKETSWYEPSDNIIGIPLDAVSGDTPKNSK
-574 SESRITKY
+574 
-582 IWANTITNLDVNK
+582 NT
-595 KEWYD
+595 
-600 IPKGV
+600 
-605 TSSVIDPISG
+605 VI
-615 DVSAK
+615 
-620 GFVCYYEKGTEPN
+620 YYYKKGTEN
-633 YVYNNI
+633 
-639 FDPN
+639 

>member
-66 KDISKYVRNA
+66 KDVSKYVTNA

-196 IPRSPENNNPISNYD
+196 IPRSPENNNPIANYD

-236 NLYKDKIEI
+236 NLYKNKIEI

-291 VNAQKKLDDSIKENG
+291 VNSQKKLDDSIKENG

-362 LENGFTPSS
+362 LENNMTESSRFYSSKVSFVFGNKETYTP
-371 TFLSERTTFNI
+371 NN
-382 GSELYSPKNANN
+382 YSNL
-394 VYANKNISM
+394 YANKEITM
-403 VSAIAYSDNIY
+403 AAALAYSDNIY
-414 ALKTHLFLGEDNLSK
+414 AVKTHLFLGEEQLVKTMK
-429 MIERVK
+429 MAGLKEK
-435 IKTPVKN
+435 LNPVP
-442 NASAALGTTEINMLD
+442 SLALGSQELNMLD
-457 YANGFITLANEG
+457 YANSYITLANYGTTNETYF
-469 KHESPHLIER
+469 IER
-479 IEDANGNIIY
+479 VEDVNGNLLYKHKENSKEVFNKDSVFIINEMMTNTYNPAFIDYLNPTIIY
-489 EYKYENEY
+489 
-497 ILNKKYVY
+497 LNSK
-505 ILNNLL
+505 
-511 TSTYSYSLVNYAS
+511 
-524 PTLVSISNK
+524 ISR
-533 LDSKYAVKSGST
+533 KYAIKSGT
-545 ATDYWTVGYNKDVL
+545 TDNDYWIVGYNPDAL
-559 ILVWAGND
+559 MMVWAGND
-567 NNSKVKS
+567 MNKSVNSVYSKKIKNIWCDTIEEYLKDKETSWYEPSDNIIGIPLDAVSGDTPKNSKN
-574 SESRITKY
+574 
-582 IWANTITNLDVNK
+582 A
-595 KEWYD
+595 
-600 IPKGV
+600 
-605 TSSVIDPISG
+605 VI
-615 DVSAK
+615 
-620 GFVCYYEKGTEPN
+620 YYYKKGTEK
-633 YVYNNI
+633 
-639 FDPN
+639 

>member
-76 TIISEDKSFYN
+76 TIISEDKSFYD

-196 IPRSPENNNPISNYD
+196 IPRSPENNNPIANYD

-362 LENGFTPSS
+362 LENNMTESSRFYSSKVSFVFGNKETYTP
-371 TFLSERTTFNI
+371 NN
-382 GSELYSPKNANN
+382 YSNL
-394 VYANKNISM
+394 YANKEITM
-403 VSAIAYSDNIY
+403 AAALAYSDNIY
-414 ALKTHLFLGEDNLSK
+414 AVKTHLFLGEEQLVKTMK
-429 MIERVK
+429 MAGLKEK
-435 IKTPVKN
+435 LNPVP
-442 NASAALGTTEINMLD
+442 SLALGSQELNMLD
-457 YANGFITLANEG
+457 YANSYVTLANYGTTNETYF
-469 KHESPHLIER
+469 IER
-479 IEDANGNIIY
+479 VEDVNGNLLYKHKENSKEVFNKDSVFIINEMMTNTYNPAFIDYLNPTIIY
-489 EYKYENEY
+489 
-497 ILNKKYVY
+497 LNSK
-505 ILNNLL
+505 
-511 TSTYSYSLVNYAS
+511 
-524 PTLVSISNK
+524 ISR
-533 LDSKYAVKSGST
+533 KYAIKSGT
-545 ATDYWTVGYNKDVL
+545 TDNDYWIVGYNPDAL
-559 ILVWAGND
+559 MMVWAGND
-567 NNSKVKS
+567 MNKNVNSVYSKKIKNIWCDTIEEYLKDKETSWYEPSDNIIGIPLDAVSGDTPKNSK
-574 SESRITKY
+574 
-582 IWANTITNLDVNK
+582 NT
-595 KEWYD
+595 
-600 IPKGV
+600 
-605 TSSVIDPISG
+605 VI
-615 DVSAK
+615 
-620 GFVCYYEKGTEPN
+620 YYYKKGTEN
-633 YVYNNI
+633 
-639 FDPN
+639 

>member
-1 MKRMYNLYRIF
+1 MMIMKRMYNLYRIF

-196 IPRSPENNNPISNYD
+196 IPRSPENNNPIANYD

-236 NLYKDKIEI
+236 NLYKNKIEI

-272 SIPKNLIKSG
+272 SIPKSLIKSG

-362 LENGFTPSS
+362 LENNMTESSRFYSSKVSFVFGNKETYTP
-371 TFLSERTTFNI
+371 NN
-382 GSELYSPKNANN
+382 YSNL
-394 VYANKNISM
+394 YANKEITM
-403 VSAIAYSDNIY
+403 AAALAYSDNIY
-414 ALKTHLFLGEDNLSK
+414 AVKTHLFLGEEQLVKTMK
-429 MIERVK
+429 MAGLKEK
-435 IKTPVKN
+435 LNPVP
-442 NASAALGTTEINMLD
+442 SLALGSQELNMLD
-457 YANGFITLANEG
+457 YANSYITLANYGTTNETYF
-469 KHESPHLIER
+469 IER
-479 IEDANGNIIY
+479 VEDVNGNLLYKHKENSKEVFNKDSVFIINEMMTNTYNPAFIDYLNPTIIY
-489 EYKYENEY
+489 
-497 ILNKKYVY
+497 LNSK
-505 ILNNLL
+505 
-511 TSTYSYSLVNYAS
+511 
-524 PTLVSISNK
+524 ISR
-533 LDSKYAVKSGST
+533 KYAIKSGT
-545 ATDYWTVGYNKDVL
+545 TDNDYWIVGYNPDAL
-559 ILVWAGND
+559 MMVWAGND
-567 NNSKVKS
+567 MNKNVNSVYSKKIKNIWCDTIEEYLKDKETSWYEPSNNIIGIPLDAVSGDTPKS
-574 SESRITKY
+574 SK
-582 IWANTITNLDVNK
+582 NTAI
-595 KEWYD
+595 
-600 IPKGV
+600 
-605 TSSVIDPISG
+605 
-615 DVSAK
+615 
-620 GFVCYYEKGTEPN
+620 YYYKKGTEN
-633 YVYNNI
+633 
-639 FDPN
+639 

>member
-1 MKRMYNLYRIF
+1 MMIMKRMYNLYRIF

-66 KDISKYVRNA
+66 KDISMYVTNA
-76 TIISEDKSFYN
+76 TIISEDKSFYD

-196 IPRSPENNNPISNYD
+196 IPRSPENNNPIANYD

-362 LENGFTPSS
+362 LENNMTESSRFYSSKVSFVFGNKETYTP
-371 TFLSERTTFNI
+371 NN
-382 GSELYSPKNANN
+382 YSNL
-394 VYANKNISM
+394 YANKEITM
-403 VSAIAYSDNIY
+403 AAALAYSDNIY
-414 ALKTHLFLGEDNLSK
+414 AVKTHLFLGEEQLVKTMK
-429 MIERVK
+429 MAGLKEK
-435 IKTPVKN
+435 LNPVP
-442 NASAALGTTEINMLD
+442 SLALGSQELNMLD
-457 YANGFITLANEG
+457 YANSYVTLANYGTTNETYF
-469 KHESPHLIER
+469 IER
-479 IEDANGNIIY
+479 VEDVNGNLLYKHKEKSKEVFNKDSVFIINEMMTNTYNPAFIDYLNPTIIY
-489 EYKYENEY
+489 
-497 ILNKKYVY
+497 LNSK
-505 ILNNLL
+505 
-511 TSTYSYSLVNYAS
+511 
-524 PTLVSISNK
+524 ISR
-533 LDSKYAVKSGST
+533 KYAIKSGT
-545 ATDYWTVGYNKDVL
+545 TDNDYWIVGYNPDAL
-559 ILVWAGND
+559 MMVWAGND
-567 NNSKVKS
+567 MNKNVNSVYSKKIKNIWCDTIEEYLKDKETSWYEPSDNIIGIPLDAVSGDTPKNSK
-574 SESRITKY
+574 
-582 IWANTITNLDVNK
+582 NT
-595 KEWYD
+595 
-600 IPKGV
+600 
-605 TSSVIDPISG
+605 VI
-615 DVSAK
+615 
-620 GFVCYYEKGTEPN
+620 YYYKKGTEN
-633 YVYNNI
+633 
-639 FDPN
+639 

>member
-1 MKRMYNLYRIF
+1 M
-12 LFLWISFVV
+12 
-21 CIWGIYLYAY
+21 
-31 ISPKIVLNSAN
+31 
-42 RIYLYDNKEE
+42 
-52 LVFESNNNNDWVSL
+52 FESNNNNDWVSL

-76 TIISEDKSFYN
+76 TIISEDKSFYD

-196 IPRSPENNNPISNYD
+196 IPRSPENNNPIANYD

-362 LENGFTPSS
+362 LENNMTESSRFYSSKVSFVFGNKETYTP
-371 TFLSERTTFNI
+371 NN
-382 GSELYSPKNANN
+382 YSNL
-394 VYANKNISM
+394 YANKEITM
-403 VSAIAYSDNIY
+403 AAALAYSDNIY
-414 ALKTHLFLGEDNLSK
+414 AVKTHLFLGEEQLVKTMK
-429 MIERVK
+429 MAGLKEK
-435 IKTPVKN
+435 LNPVP
-442 NASAALGTTEINMLD
+442 SLALGSQELNMLD
-457 YANGFITLANEG
+457 YANSYVTLANYGTTNETYF
-469 KHESPHLIER
+469 IER
-479 IEDANGNIIY
+479 VEDVNGNLLYKHKENSKEVFNKDSVFIINEMMTNTYNPAFIDYLNPTIIY
-489 EYKYENEY
+489 
-497 ILNKKYVY
+497 LNSK
-505 ILNNLL
+505 
-511 TSTYSYSLVNYAS
+511 
-524 PTLVSISNK
+524 ISR
-533 LDSKYAVKSGST
+533 KYAIKSGT
-545 ATDYWTVGYNKDVL
+545 TDNDYWIVGYNPDAL
-559 ILVWAGND
+559 MMVWAGND
-567 NNSKVKS
+567 MNKNVNSVYSKKIKNIWCDTIEEYLKDKETSWYEPSDNIIGIPLDAVSGDTPKNSK
-574 SESRITKY
+574 
-582 IWANTITNLDVNK
+582 NT
-595 KEWYD
+595 
-600 IPKGV
+600 
-605 TSSVIDPISG
+605 VI
-615 DVSAK
+615 
-620 GFVCYYEKGTEPN
+620 YYYKKGTEN
-633 YVYNNI
+633 
-639 FDPN
+639 

>member
-1 MKRMYNLYRIF
+1 MMIMKRMYNLYRIF
-12 LFLWISFVV
+12 LFLWISFVA

-76 TIISEDKSFYN
+76 TIISEDKSFYD

-186 TLEEALMLVG
+186 TFEEALMLVG
-196 IPRSPENNNPISNYD
+196 IPRSPENNNPIANYD

-362 LENGFTPSS
+362 LENNMTESSRFYSSKVSFVFGNKETYTP
-371 TFLSERTTFNI
+371 NN
-382 GSELYSPKNANN
+382 YSNL
-394 VYANKNISM
+394 YANKEITM
-403 VSAIAYSDNIY
+403 AAALAYSDNIY
-414 ALKTHLFLGEDNLSK
+414 AVKTHLFLGEEQLVKTMK
-429 MIERVK
+429 MAGLKEK
-435 IKTPVKN
+435 LNPVP
-442 NASAALGTTEINMLD
+442 SLALGSQELNMLD
-457 YANGFITLANEG
+457 YANSYVTLANYGTTNETYF
-469 KHESPHLIER
+469 IER
-479 IEDANGNIIY
+479 VEDVNGNLLYKHKEKSKEVFNKDSVFIINEMMTNTYNPAFIDYLNPTIIY
-489 EYKYENEY
+489 
-497 ILNKKYVY
+497 LNSK
-505 ILNNLL
+505 
-511 TSTYSYSLVNYAS
+511 
-524 PTLVSISNK
+524 ISR
-533 LDSKYAVKSGST
+533 KYAIKSGT
-545 ATDYWTVGYNKDVL
+545 TDNDYWIVGYNPDAL
-559 ILVWAGND
+559 MMVWAGND
-567 NNSKVKS
+567 MNKNVNSVYSKKIKNIWCDTIEEYLKDKETSWYEPSDNIIGIPLDAVSGDTPKNSK
-574 SESRITKY
+574 
-582 IWANTITNLDVNK
+582 NT
-595 KEWYD
+595 
-600 IPKGV
+600 
-605 TSSVIDPISG
+605 VI
-615 DVSAK
+615 
-620 GFVCYYEKGTEPN
+620 YYYKKGTEN
-633 YVYNNI
+633 
-639 FDPN
+639 

>member
-1 MKRMYNLYRIF
+1 M
-12 LFLWISFVV
+12 
-21 CIWGIYLYAY
+21 
-31 ISPKIVLNSAN
+31 
-42 RIYLYDNKEE
+42 
-52 LVFESNNNNDWVSL
+52 FESNNNNDWVSL

-76 TIISEDKSFYN
+76 TIISEDKSFYD

-196 IPRSPENNNPISNYD
+196 IPRSPENNNPIANYD

-362 LENGFTPSS
+362 LENNMTESSRFYSSKVSFVFGNKETYTP
-371 TFLSERTTFNI
+371 NN
-382 GSELYSPKNANN
+382 YSNL
-394 VYANKNISM
+394 YANKEITM
-403 VSAIAYSDNIY
+403 AAALAYSDNIY
-414 ALKTHLFLGEDNLSK
+414 AVKTHLFLGEEQLVKTMK
-429 MIERVK
+429 MAGLKEK
-435 IKTPVKN
+435 LNPVP
-442 NASAALGTTEINMLD
+442 SLALGSQELNMLD
-457 YANGFITLANEG
+457 YANSYVTLANYGTTNETYF
-469 KHESPHLIER
+469 IER
-479 IEDANGNIIY
+479 VEDVNGNLLYKHKENSKEVFNKDSVFIINEMMTNTYNPAFIDYLNPTIIY
-489 EYKYENEY
+489 
-497 ILNKKYVY
+497 LNSK
-505 ILNNLL
+505 
-511 TSTYSYSLVNYAS
+511 
-524 PTLVSISNK
+524 ISR
-533 LDSKYAVKSGST
+533 KYAIKSGT
-545 ATDYWTVGYNKDVL
+545 TDNDYWIVGYNPDAL
-559 ILVWAGND
+559 MMVWAGND
-567 NNSKVKS
+567 MNKSVNSVYSKKIKNIWCDTIEEYLKDKETSWYEPSDNIIGIPLDAVSGDTPKNSK
-574 SESRITKY
+574 
-582 IWANTITNLDVNK
+582 NT
-595 KEWYD
+595 
-600 IPKGV
+600 
-605 TSSVIDPISG
+605 VI
-615 DVSAK
+615 
-620 GFVCYYEKGTEPN
+620 YYYKKGTEN
-633 YVYNNI
+633 
-639 FDPN
+639 